1 MKDLRL
7 LPKVR
12 DSWSYLYVEHCR
24 VDQQDKAIAIHDKEG
39 RTAVPCAMLA
49 LLMLGPGT
57 TITHAAI
64 RALADNGCMVAWCG
78 EEGVRL
84 YAFGTGE
91 TRSSRNLLAQVR
103 LYADPALRLR
113 VVHCMYRMRFA
124 EDLDPSLP
132 IEELR
137 GKEGVR
143 VREAYARASGDTGVA
158 WQGRLYKSSDWRSA
172 DPVNRALSCANS
184 CLYGVCHAAIVS
196 AGFSPALGF
205 IHTGKTLSFVYD
217 IADLYK
223 VDLTIPVAFRAAAEG
238 PAQLETRTRRTCR
251 DMFRSQQLLE
261 RIIPDIERA
270 LGMERGAALAGDQV
284 LDSDDAVPGGL
295 WDPAAGQVPGG
306 VNRAAEPQRK
316 EPQRQDSPAEAA
328 ASGGGD
334 EQW

>member
-1 MKDLRL
+1 MKDLHL

-24 VDQQDKAIAIHDKEG
+24 VDQQDKAIAIHDAEG

-64 RALADNGCMVAWCG
+64 RALADNGCMVLWCG
-78 EEGVRL
+78 EEGVRI
-84 YAFGTGE
+84 YACGMGE

-103 LYADPALRLR
+103 LYADPASRLK
-113 VVHCMYRMRFA
+113 VVHQMYRMRFA
-124 EDLDPSLP
+124 EEVDPSLP
-132 IEELR
+132 LAELR

-143 VREAYARASGDTGVA
+143 MRETYARASRDSGVP
-158 WQGRLYKSSDWRSA
+158 WEGRSYKSSNWRAA

-184 CLYGVCHAAIVS
+184 CLYGVCHASIVS

-223 VDLTIPVAFRAAAEG
+223 GEITIPMAFQAAAAG
-238 PAQLETRTRRTCR
+238 AAQLETRTRHACR
-251 DMFRSQQLLE
+251 DSFRANRLLE

-270 LGMERGAALAGDQV
+270 LGVDRAAAGAEQAV
-284 LDSDDAVPGGL
+284 FDSDDAAPGGL
-295 WDPAAGQVPGG
+295 WDPELGQVAGG
-306 VNRAAEPQRK
+306 VNRAEGPQRK
-316 EPQRQDSPAEAA
+316 EPQREEAPDKATA
-328 ASGGGD
+328 AGG
-334 EQW
+334 EEPW